1 MRLSVFAIALLIP
14 AAAPVL
20 AGTVMTSDGSSP
32 RVSGKAVLYI
42 EPDRLRGEISNY
54 VSIFRA
60 DQNTAYLLTP
70 AERKFVRMTSEQ
82 LKQLAAL
89 PALARETMKSM
100 SPEQRAQFEERLKTL
115 PVAQRAAVERM
126 IAGQAPKVELRD
138 TGATASFG
146 KWTCERIDKLE
157 DGQLHESLCVVR
169 ASDLGLTED
178 DLSSLQRFNDFV
190 GQGLPQGLGAFP
202 TMDRR
207 AIEKLVGYAAY
218 PVHTEIPT
226 ATMKMTLENVEKK
239 PLSPQLFDIP
249 PGYEEASKLP
259 TP

>member
-1 MRLSVFAIALLIP
+1 MQVDLTDEEAAALLSLLNRLIAGDRYPLSPRIRLLRAIRAKLPGAPLEPPPARPPTPDERTPGQSAACWSAIEVALCALSSSQKIRRTTGRESSLGTSGQCRRQSLEYAMRLSVFAIALLIP

-89 PALARETMKSM
+89 PALARETMK
-100 SPEQRAQFEERLKTL
+100 
-115 PVAQRAAVERM
+115 
-126 IAGQAPKVELRD
+126 
-138 TGATASFG
+138 
-146 KWTCERIDKLE
+146 
-157 DGQLHESLCVVR
+157 
-169 ASDLGLTED
+169 
-178 DLSSLQRFNDFV
+178 
-190 GQGLPQGLGAFP
+190 
-202 TMDRR
+202 
-207 AIEKLVGYAAY
+207 
-218 PVHTEIPT
+218 
-226 ATMKMTLENVEKK
+226 
-239 PLSPQLFDIP
+239 
-249 PGYEEASKLP
+249 
-259 TP
+259 